1 MMQTDLENIY
11 DSLAHQ
17 VDVTGAASNLFLAK
31 LCLLM
36 AREIGDGAR
45 VEALI
50 ETASKDLAPPR

>member
-1 MMQTDLENIY
+1 MKQSDLENVY

-17 VDVTGAASNLFLAK
+17 IDLSGAASNLFLAK

-36 AREIGDGAR
+36 ARAIGDGAR